1 MVDDHIFREVEEE
14 LRRERFANLWKR
26 FGTVIIGAIVGV
38 VVVILGILWWQDR
51 QVANRQA
58 AGDTFIEALKLAS
71 TGKEDEANAKLETL
85 AEDSTDGYELLARLH
100 LAAKKAAVGQ
110 TAEAELLYKKI
121 VVDASADSILRDYAK
136 LNLALLRLDGATHE
150 ETLNALKGFIEPG
163 GAWRSTALEV
173 VALAAMKEGKFEQ
186 AQERFTEI
194 VSDSATPS
202 ALRRRA
208 QIMLD
213 VIATR
218 KAEARS

>member
-1 MVDDHIFREVEEE
+1 MVDDHIFREVEQE
-14 LRRERFANLWKR
+14 LRRERFTNLWNR
-26 FGTVIIGAIVGV
+26 FGTVFIGAAVGLVIVV
-38 VVVILGILWWQDR
+38 AGILWWQNR

-71 TGKEDEANAKLETL
+71 TGKEEEANEKLEVL
-85 AEDSTDGYELLARLH
+85 ADSSTDGYELLARLH
-100 LAAKKAAVGQ
+100 LAAKKAAFGQ

-150 ETLNALKGFIEPG
+150 ETMNALKSFIEPG

-173 VALAAMKEGKFEQ
+173 VALAALKEGKLDISQ
-186 AQERFTEI
+186 QRFTEI
-194 VSDSATPS
+194 ISDSATPS

>member
-1 MVDDHIFREVEEE
+1 MVDDHIFREVEQE
-14 LRRERFANLWKR
+14 LRRERFTNLWNR
-26 FGTVIIGAIVGV
+26 FGTVFIGAAVGLVIVV
-38 VVVILGILWWQDR
+38 AGILWWQNR

-71 TGKEDEANAKLETL
+71 TGKEEEANEKLEVL
-85 AEDSTDGYELLARLH
+85 ADSSTDGYELLARLH
-100 LAAKKAAVGQ
+100 LAAKKAAFGQ

-150 ETLNALKGFIEPG
+150 ETMNALKGFIEPG

-173 VALAAMKEGKFEQ
+173 VALAALKEGKLDISQ
-186 AQERFTEI
+186 QRFTEI
-194 VSDSATPS
+194 ISDSATPS